1 MNIRG
6 ASIVT
11 VHLSKLLDLVQL
23 LLLALSQA
31 GEDLAV
37 AWVRVPAKEV
47 QQLQRA
53 LQGVVQ
59 CTCGARKATRVLRS
73 LWLQRISFL

>member
-1 MNIRG
+1 
-6 ASIVT
+6 VT
-11 VHLSKLLDLVQL
+11 IHLSKLLDLVQV

-53 LQGVVQ
+53 LQG
-59 CTCGARKATRVLRS
+59 GSAMH
-73 LWLQRISFL
+73 LWGSQKQPGC

>member
-1 MNIRG
+1 MTI
-6 ASIVT
+6 
-11 VHLSKLLDLVQL
+11 HLSKLLDLVQV

-37 AWVRVPAKEV
+37 AWVRVPARRCSSYKG
-47 QQLQRA
+47 RYR
-53 LQGVVQ
+53 GQ
-59 CTCGARKATRVLRS
+59 CNAPVGLAKATRVLRS